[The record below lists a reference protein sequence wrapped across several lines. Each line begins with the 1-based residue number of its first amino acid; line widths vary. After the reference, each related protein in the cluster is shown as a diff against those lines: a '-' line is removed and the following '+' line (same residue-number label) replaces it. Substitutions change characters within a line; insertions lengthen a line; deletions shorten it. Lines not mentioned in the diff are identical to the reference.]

1 MINNYFP
8 GNIDKKYC
16 WEDTFVEK
24 IIFIETGVGVD
35 THGQDITKAAKRA
48 VQNAIHSNSMPGIK
62 DYLPGQSLDNMQVNI
77 VLAIPADKDLLD
89 HDAVK
94 EEIPY
99 GDVTVEVVDGGLAT
113 TSGIVLPEQN
123 DKNDLMYI
131 VIAAVQVGY

>member
-1 MINNYFP
+1 M
-8 GNIDKKYC
+8 
-16 WEDTFVEK
+16 EK
-24 IIFIETGVGVD
+24 VIFIETGVGVD

-77 VLAIPADKDLLD
+77 VLAIPADEDLLD

-99 GDVTVEVVDGGLAT
+99 GEVTVEVVAGGLAT
-113 TSGIVLPEQN
+113 TSGIILPEQD